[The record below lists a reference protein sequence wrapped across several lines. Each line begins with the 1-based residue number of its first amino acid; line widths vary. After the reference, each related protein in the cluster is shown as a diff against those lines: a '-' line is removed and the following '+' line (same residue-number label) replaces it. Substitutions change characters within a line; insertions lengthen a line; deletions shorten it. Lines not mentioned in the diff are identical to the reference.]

1 MRLKILCST
10 CLSLLSLFT
19 FGQVEMA
26 DTFRS
31 EGKIYVVVAVI
42 LLILL
47 SLIIFMFRVEQKV
60 SKLEKELD
68 NRK

>member
-10 CLSLLSLFT
+10 CLILLSLFT

-47 SLIIFMFRVEQKV
+47 SLIIIMFRVEQKV
-60 SKLEKELD
+60 SKLEKEIN